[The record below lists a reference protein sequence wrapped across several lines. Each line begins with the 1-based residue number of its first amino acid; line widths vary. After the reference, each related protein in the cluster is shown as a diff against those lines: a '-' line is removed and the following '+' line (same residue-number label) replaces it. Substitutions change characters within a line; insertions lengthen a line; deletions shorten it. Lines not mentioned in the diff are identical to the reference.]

1 MKVTEQDYYMDGYLK
16 TNLDVACKVA
26 KKDWDFVFV
35 IDGTE
40 GGGKSVLAFQCAKFL
55 DSSFCIERIV
65 FNDEELVDAIIKAKP
80 YQAIVFDEAYTGLS
94 SRAAMSM
101 INRTLIQM
109 FAEIRQKNLFIFVVM
124 PTFFDLD
131 KYIALWR
138 SRALIHVYTGKQF
151 ERGYFCFYNV
161 DLKKQLYVYGK
172 KFYNYSRPKPNFRG
186 RFTNYYPID
195 EEAYR
200 KKKLKSLKARESKRV
215 LGEHKIDKFAIALKA
230 MCEEWSQREVTRRLN
245 KAGLQITQP
254 RITQILKENSRKN
267 LRFDFR

>member
-1 MKVTEQDYYMDGYLK
+1 MDGYLK
-16 TNLDVACKVA
+16 TNLSTAKDIA
-26 KKDWDFVFV
+26 KKDWDFVFI

-55 DSSFCIERIV
+55 DPTFDIERIV
-65 FNDEELVDAIIKAKP
+65 FNDKELINAIINAKP

-151 ERGYFCFYNV
+151 ERGHFCFYNI
-161 DLKKQLYVYGK
+161 DRKKDLYVYGK
-172 KFYNYSRPKPNFRG
+172 KFYSYSRPKPNFYG
-186 RFTNYYPID
+186 KFYGVYAVD
-195 EEAYR
+195 EKAYR
-200 KKKLKSLKARESKRV
+200 EKKLESLKDRETERV
-215 LGEHKIDKFAIALKA
+215 KKEKKTDRFAIALKTL
-230 MCEEWSQREVTRRLN
+230 CQCFSQREVAMRL
-245 KAGLQITQP
+245 KANGLNLTQQ
-254 RITQILKENSRKN
+254 RICQILKEYTDETKE
-267 LRFDFR
+267 FD